1 MENKSLYWQRLR
13 SYFMVFDMPLAIL
26 IFLIV
31 STGIVTMY
39 SAGMD
44 FPGRLENHLRN
55 IIIAFF
61 VMWVIANIPP
71 QTLMRFA
78 IPVYTVGVGLLVAV
92 ALVGVIK
99 KGARRWL
106 HIGFDI
112 QPSEI
117 LKIAVPLMLAWYF
130 QKREGSLRW
139 KDFAVAAVIL
149 AIPLALIVKQPD
161 LGTALL
167 VGAVGFTVIFLAGLS
182 WRFLFGLTVT
192 AIVLIPT
199 VIWPRLHDYQKDR
212 VKIML
217 DPTMDALGKGFHII
231 QSIIAVGS
239 GGTTGKGWT
248 NGTQSHLEFIPEH
261 TTDFIS
267 AVYLEEFGFVGSLFL
282 VTLYFLVVVRGLMI
296 AANATTIFS
305 RLMAGAVTAIFF
317 TYAFVNL
324 GMVVGILPV
333 VGVPLPFM
341 SFGGTAMMTLGMGLG
356 ILMSV
361 QHHRGLMKS

>member
-1 MENKSLYWQRLR
+1 MENKSLYLQRLR

-39 SAGMD
+39 SAGLD

-182 WRFLFGLTVT
+182 WRFLFGLVVT
-192 AIVLIPT
+192 AVVLVPT

-217 DPTMDALGKGFHII
+217 DPTIDALGKGFHII

-282 VTLYFLVVVRGLMI
+282 VGLYFLVVVRGLMI
-296 AANATTIFS
+296 AANAPTLFA

>member
-1 MENKSLYWQRLR
+1 MENKSIYWQRFR
-13 SYFMVFDMPLAIL
+13 AYFTVFDVPLAML

-39 SAGMD
+39 SAGID

-55 IIIAFF
+55 IVIAFF
-61 VMWVIANIPP
+61 VMWFIANVPP

-78 IPVYTVGVGLLVAV
+78 IPIYTVGVTLLIAVAV
-92 ALVGVIK
+92 AGVVK

-106 HIGFDI
+106 HLGIDI

-130 QKREGSLRW
+130 QKREGTLRW
-139 KDFAVAAVIL
+139 KDFVVAALIL
-149 AIPLALIVKQPD
+149 AVPLGLIVKQPD

-182 WRFLFGLTVT
+182 WRLLIGLFLV
-192 AIVLIPT
+192 AVLLVPT

-212 VKIML
+212 VMIML
-217 DPTMDALGKGFHII
+217 DPTKDALGKGFHII
-231 QSIIAVGS
+231 QSTIAVGS
-239 GGTTGKGWT
+239 GGVTGKGWK

-267 AVYLEEFGFVGSLFL
+267 AVYLEEFGFIGSLFL
-282 VTLYFLVVVRGLMI
+282 VFLYFLVVVRGLMI
-296 AANATTIFS
+296 AANAPTMFS

>member
-1 MENKSLYWQRLR
+1 MENKSLYLQRLR

-39 SAGMD
+39 SAGLD

-117 LKIAVPLMLAWYF
+117 LKIAVPMMLAWYF

-149 AIPLALIVKQPD
+149 AIPLGLIVKQPD

-182 WRFLFGLTVT
+182 WRFLFGLFIT

-267 AVYLEEFGFVGSLFL
+267 AVYLEEFGFIGSLFL

-296 AANATTIFS
+296 AANAPTLFA

>member
-1 MENKSLYWQRLR
+1 MENKSLYWQRFR
-13 SYFMVFDMPLAIL
+13 SYFLVFDMPLAIL

-39 SAGMD
+39 SAGLD

-55 IIIAFF
+55 IVIAFF
-61 VMWVIANIPP
+61 VMWIIANIPP

-78 IPVYTVGVGLLVAV
+78 IPIYTVGVGLLVAV
-92 ALVGVIK
+92 ALVGIIK

-106 HIGFDI
+106 HIGIDI

-182 WRFLFGLTVT
+182 WRFLLGLAVTTV
-192 AIVLIPT
+192 VLIPT

-267 AVYLEEFGFVGSLFL
+267 AVYLEEFGFVGSIFL
-282 VTLYFLVVVRGLMI
+282 VSLYFLVVVRGLMI
-296 AANATTIFS
+296 AANAPTLFS

>member
-1 MENKSLYWQRLR
+1 MNNKAVYLQRIR
-13 SYFMVFDMPLAIL
+13 AYFTVFDGPLSIL

-31 STGIVTMY
+31 ATGIVTMY

-44 FPGRLENHLRN
+44 FPGRLENHMRN
-55 IIIAFF
+55 IVIAFF
-61 VMWVIANIPP
+61 VMWFVANIPP

-78 IPVYTVGVGLLVAV
+78 IPLYTFGVALLIAV
-92 ALVGVIK
+92 AMFGMIK

-106 HIGFDI
+106 NVGVVI

-139 KDFAVAAVIL
+139 RDFLIATMIL
-149 AIPLALIVKQPD
+149 GVPTALIAKQPD
-161 LGTALL
+161 LGTTLL
-167 VGAVGFTVIFLAGLS
+167 VGTIGFSVIFFAGLS
-182 WRFLFGLTVT
+182 WRLLIGLILAA
-192 AIVLIPT
+192 AILIPT
-199 VIWPRLHDYQKDR
+199 VIWPRLHDYQRDR
-212 VKIML
+212 VMVML
-217 DPTMDALGKGFHII
+217 DPSKDALGKGFHII
-231 QSIIAVGS
+231 QSTIAVGS
-239 GGTTGKGWT
+239 GGVTGKGWT
-248 NGTQSHLEFIPEH
+248 KGTQSHLEFIPEH

-282 VTLYFLVVVRGLMI
+282 VFLYFLLILRGLMI
-296 AANATTIFS
+296 AANAPTMFS
-305 RLMAGAVTAIFF
+305 RLMAGAVTTAFF
-317 TYAFVNL
+317 IYSFVNM
-324 GMVVGILPV
+324 GMVIGILPV

-361 QHHRGLMKS
+361 QHNRKLMKS